1 MTKMSGHNY
10 LQDMEIFTLLI
21 SGLAHDVCHDGH
33 NNIFH
38 INSKSE
44 IAMLYNDI
52 SVLEN

>member
-1 MTKMSGHNY
+1 MGVHNY
-10 LQDMEIFTLLI
+10 LRDMDIFTLLI
-21 SGLAHDVCHDGH
+21 SGLAHDICHDGR

-38 INSKSE
+38 INSKSD